1 MDMSKKKI
9 YRLNE
14 QQLKFFRE
22 FEKIAKQNTW
32 KMISQAAEF
41 IIKQQRKAER
51 TKAVIGLSGGIDSSF
66 TAALLVQ
73 ALGKENVIGVKM
85 PYEGVS
91 SDESAKYAD
100 MIIDF
105 LKLPKENI
113 FEIPIKEPVDATLKG
128 IKKADIVL
136 EPLDV
141 GNIMARERMKNLYAI
156 ARFKNGMVIDT
167 CNKTEVLLGYFT
179 RYGDGASDYNPVG
192 GIYKTWVWELAKYLG
207 VPEEIVKRKPTA
219 ELSSGQN
226 DEDDLGISYFAV
238 DLMLWLLFEK
248 RMPVKDLM
256 AEYNYPKEVVEMVI
270 SRVKNN
276 RFKNE
281 LPPLLKIEL

>member
-1 MDMSKKKI
+1 MSEKKI
-9 YRLNE
+9 YKLNK
-14 QQLKFFRE
+14 QQSKAFKE
-22 FEKIAKQNTW
+22 FEKIAKQNAEN
-32 KMISQAAEF
+32 IINQVIEF
-41 IIKQQRKAER
+41 IINQQQEAKRA
-51 TKAVIGLSGGIDSSF
+51 KAVIGLSGGIDSSF
-66 TAALLVQ
+66 TATLLVE

-91 SDESAKYAD
+91 SSESIKYAD
-100 MIIDF
+100 MTIGF
-105 LKLPKENI
+105 LKLPKKNV

-128 IKKADIVL
+128 IRKAGIVL
-136 EPLDV
+136 ESLDI

-156 ARFKNGMVIDT
+156 ARIKNGMVIDT

-192 GIYKTWVWELAKYLG
+192 GIYKTWVWEISKYLG

-219 ELSSGQN
+219 ELSAGQN

-238 DLMLWLLFEK
+238 DLMLWLHFEK
-248 RMPVKDLM
+248 RVSVQDLT
-256 AEYNYPKEVVEMVI
+256 ARYNYPEEIVEMVI
-270 SRVKNN
+270 SRVRNN

-281 LPPLLKIEL
+281 LPPLLEIEL